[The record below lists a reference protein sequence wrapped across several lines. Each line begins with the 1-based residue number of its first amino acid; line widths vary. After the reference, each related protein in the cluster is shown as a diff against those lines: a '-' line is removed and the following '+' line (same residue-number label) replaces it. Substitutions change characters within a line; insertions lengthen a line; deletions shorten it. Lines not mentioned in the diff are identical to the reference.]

1 MRIASYEFKASLLPT
16 LATLI
21 LLPVLIS
28 LGIWQL
34 GRADEKRA
42 LLEAQAQMVQLP
54 VYDIANEHAK
64 PQDMAHRR
72 LKATG
77 RFDAQYLI
85 YIDNKV
91 HQGKVGY
98 DVVEPLLLENSDVA
112 VLVNRGWIAATESRA
127 VLPSVPHADSLQV
140 IEGLARIE
148 TKDVASL
155 GAGNRAGDDWPALVR
170 WIDISEIQKSLPFK
184 LKPYLLLQT
193 NDTQDGLIREWKFSS
208 SPPEKNISYAV
219 QWFSFA
225 LLLLGL
231 YLGLNLKRINTG

>member
-1 MRIASYEFKASLLPT
+1 MRIANYEFTAKLLPT

-21 LLPVLIS
+21 LLPVLIA

-42 LLEAQAQMVQLP
+42 LLQAQAQQAQLP
-54 VYDIANEHAK
+54 VYDIANERDQ
-64 PQDMAHRR
+64 PQDIAHRR
-72 LKATG
+72 LKAVG
-77 RFDAQYLI
+77 RFDARHLI

-127 VLPSVPHADSLQV
+127 VLPTVPHVDSQQL

-155 GAGNRAGDDWPALVR
+155 GAGNRVGDDWPALVR
-170 WIDISEIQKSLPFK
+170 WIDISDLQQSLPFK

-193 NDTQDGLIREWKFSS
+193 NDTQDGLVREWKFSS
-208 SPPEKNISYAV
+208 SPPEKNISYAI

-231 YLGLNLKRINTG
+231 YIGLNLKRKMG

>member
-1 MRIASYEFKASLLPT
+1 MRIANFEFKAKLVPT

-42 LLEAQAQMVQLP
+42 MLELQVQKARLP
-54 VYDIANEHAK
+54 VYDIAQEDDK
-64 PQDMAHRR
+64 PRDIAHRR

-77 RFDAQYLI
+77 KFDTQHII

-91 HQGKVGY
+91 YQGQVGY
-98 DVVEPLLLENSDVA
+98 NVVQPLLLENSDAV
-112 VLVNRGWIAATESRA
+112 VLVNRGWVAATESRA
-127 VLPSVPHADSLQV
+127 ILPQVPHVDSQQV
-140 IEGLARIE
+140 LEGLARIN

-155 GAGNRAGDDWPALVR
+155 GAGNRVGEQWPALVR
-170 WIDISEIQKSLPFK
+170 WIDIAELQKSLPFK

-193 NDTQDGLIREWKFSS
+193 NDTQDGLIREWKFAS
-208 SPPEKNISYAV
+208 SPPEKNVSYAT

-231 YLGLNLKRINTG
+231 YIGLNLKRIKMD